1 MECRPSIP
9 ATTAGGHLC
18 SRPGRT
24 FTPARTH
31 GEFESRG
38 GGPIVAEAEVVEAP
52 GCDPGGSGFESHRS
66 PQPSDAMNPR
76 ILYLG
81 SQQSFDEHT
90 ARMLVRWLY
99 ATTGNRA
106 LWVNSGGRGLIVV
119 HPKAEA

>member
-1 MECRPSIP
+1 MTHFRGG
-9 ATTAGGHLC
+9 TAQRADAGTAR
-18 SRPGRT
+18 SPGRRAT
-24 FTPARTH
+24 GDGVSPVDSRDHGRRAPLLPPRKTTH
-31 GEFESRG
+31 PPKDSCLFESG
-38 GGPIVAEAEVVEAP
+38 AAGPN
-52 GCDPGGSGFESHRS
+52 
-66 PQPSDAMNPR
+66 AMNPR

-99 ATTGNRA
+99 ATQGNRA